1 MPQGTKRSGKGL
13 FHTLFLAAALSLLSA
28 VVRRER
34 KQLIISTKA
43 RTKKVRV
50 APRRVAASLAF
61 ATLFFAG
68 AALSA
73 GAGNTVTKLFDQTSD
88 SALSAE
94 STSTET
100 TTTEDAAVDTAAAA
114 VDRAAAEAE
123 APTDAPD
130 QGPSDS
136 DPAPA
141 SAAPAQAQASEAT
154 VSASVSNAQAAG
166 VQAALSQR
174 AKTSMAAK
182 ASPTGSE
189 VGKGKAKSRAWAPQ
203 SFLRQKPVVKS
214 DPGPLRAP
222 VDREAEADEPN
233 VDATVWLYRA
243 LPDPT
248 PPSRR
253 LKPAFARK
261 LKRISARN
269 NVDWALTLAVL
280 RASGERGSVPAS
292 AARLHALTKALKA
305 RKAQKNAWTSVLSL
319 EGRTTF
325 ADRSVALM
333 HLYRAMGLKALVKG
347 YDWAK
352 PSLSKRILNDKR
364 ISIYP
369 GGRSDIQ
376 LGRVNIRVLAL
387 IAYLAEAHGQ
397 VTVSCLISGHRLYAR
412 PGVVSAHIYGL
423 AADISMLSG
432 TSILGHQQPKSVT
445 ENAVRNIL
453 LLPAELQP
461 RQVISLI
468 GMGGPSFPLSNHDD
482 HIHVGF

>member
-1 MPQGTKRSGKGL
+1 V

-28 VVRRER
+28 LVRRER
-34 KQLIISTKA
+34 RQLIMSTKA
-43 RTKKVRV
+43 RQKKVRV
-50 APRRVAASLAF
+50 APRRIAASLAF

-73 GAGNTVTKLFDQTSD
+73 GAGNSVTSFFDQESD

-100 TTTEDAAVDTAAAA
+100 LTTEDPAAPGLDPAAAA
-114 VDRAAAEAE
+114 AEVSAD
-123 APTDAPD
+123 APTPA
-130 QGPSDS
+130 PSDS
-136 DPAPA
+136 GPAPA
-141 SAAPAQAQASEAT
+141 SADLAQAHNAP
-154 VSASVSNAQAAG
+154 VSTPSSNTQGAG

-174 AKTSMAAK
+174 ARAGMAPRPSATET
-182 ASPTGSE
+182 AA
-189 VGKGKAKSRAWAPQ
+189 GKVKAKSRAWAPR
-203 SFLRQKPVVKS
+203 SFLRQPPVVKP
-214 DPGPLRAP
+214 DRGPLRAP
-222 VDREAEADEPN
+222 LDREAEADEPN

-261 LKRISARN
+261 LQRISARN

-280 RASGERGSVPAS
+280 RASGERSSAPAS
-292 AARLHALTKALKA
+292 ADRLRALTKQL
-305 RKAQKNAWTSVLSL
+305 RGRSSRQNPWSSVLSL

-325 ADRSVALM
+325 ADRTVALM
-333 HLYRAMGLKALVKG
+333 YLYRAMGLKALVKG

-352 PSLSKRILNDKR
+352 PSLSKRILNDRR

-369 GGRSDIQ
+369 GGRTDIQ
-376 LGRVNIRVLAL
+376 LGRVNIRVLSL

-397 VTVSCLISGHRLYAR
+397 VTVSSLISGHRLYSR

-423 AADISMLSG
+423 ATDISVLGG
-432 TSILGHQQPKSVT
+432 TSILGHQQPDSVT
-445 ENAVRNIL
+445 EKAVRNIL

-468 GMGGPSFPLSNHDD
+468 GMGGPSFPMSNHDD

>member
-1 MPQGTKRSGKGL
+1 M
-13 FHTLFLAAALSLLSA
+13 LFLSAALSLLSA

-34 KQLIISTKA
+34 RQLIMSTKA
-43 RTKKVRV
+43 RQKKARV
-50 APRRVAASLAF
+50 APRRIAASLAF

-73 GAGNTVTKLFDQTSD
+73 GAGNTVTKVFDQESD

-100 TTTEDAAVDTAAAA
+100 ATTEEPALPSVDPAAAP
-114 VDRAAAEAE
+114 AEVSG
-123 APTDAPD
+123 DAPD
-130 QGPSDS
+130 RGPSDS
-136 DPAPA
+136 DPVPA
-141 SAAPAQAQASEAT
+141 TVDLAQTHEAT
-154 VSASVSNAQAAG
+154 GSGPVSNAQTAG
-166 VQAALSQR
+166 VQPALSQR
-174 AKTSMAAK
+174 AKVSTAPEPSATESA
-182 ASPTGSE
+182 TD
-189 VGKGKAKSRAWAPQ
+189 KAKSRAWAPK
-203 SFLRQKPVVKS
+203 SFLRQAPVVKS

-269 NVDWALTLAVL
+269 YVDWELTLAVL

-292 AARLHALTKALKA
+292 AARLNALTKALHTRKA
-305 RKAQKNAWTSVLSL
+305 RKNPWTAVLSL

-325 ADRSVALM
+325 ADRTVALM

-376 LGRVNIRVLAL
+376 LGRVNVRVLAQ

-412 PGVVSAHIYGL
+412 PGVISAHIYGL

-432 TSILGHQQPKSVT
+432 TSILGHQQPDSVT
-445 ENAVRNIL
+445 EQAVRNIL

-482 HIHVGF
+482 HIHIGY

>member
-1 MPQGTKRSGKGL
+1 MPQRTERSGKSL

-28 VVRRER
+28 LVRRER
-34 KQLIISTKA
+34 RQLIMSSKA

-50 APRRVAASLAF
+50 APRRLAASLAF
-61 ATLFFAG
+61 ASLFFAG

-73 GAGNTVTKLFDQTSD
+73 GAGNTVTRLFDQSSD

-94 STSTET
+94 ATSTET
-100 TTTEDAAVDTAAAA
+100 TTTEDATTEGPAPAAADLAAAA
-114 VDRAAAEAE
+114 AKA
-123 APTDAPD
+123 DAPAE
-130 QGPSDS
+130 G
-136 DPAPA
+136 PAPA
-141 SAAPAQAQASEAT
+141 SADLAQAAAQTQASGSNTQAADVRAALSHRAQAS
-154 VSASVSNAQAAG
+154 
-166 VQAALSQR
+166 L
-174 AKTSMAAK
+174 AAK
-182 ASPTGSE
+182 QPS
-189 VGKGKAKSRAWAPQ
+189 VKGGAATKALKKTRAWAPK
-203 SFLRQKPVVKS
+203 SFLRQPPVVKP
-214 DPGPLRAP
+214 DVAPLRAP

-269 NVDWALTLAVL
+269 HVDWALTLAVL
-280 RASGERGSVPAS
+280 RARGERGSMPAS
-292 AARLHALTKALKA
+292 PAGLRGLTKSLHA
-305 RKAQKNAWTSVLSL
+305 RKAHKDAWNSVLAL
-319 EGRTTF
+319 EGRTAF
-325 ADRSVALM
+325 ADRTVALM
-333 HLYRAMGLKALVKG
+333 HLYRAVGLKALVKG
-347 YDWAK
+347 FESAK

-369 GGRSDIQ
+369 GGRTDIQ
-376 LGRVNIRVLAL
+376 LGRVNVRILAL

-423 AADISMLSG
+423 AADISMLGG
-432 TSILGHQQPKSVT
+432 TSILGHQQQSSVT
-445 ENAVRNIL
+445 EEAVRNIL
-453 LLPAELQP
+453 LLPAEMQA

-468 GMGGPSFPLSNHDD
+468 GMGGPSFPLANHDE
-482 HIHVGF
+482 HIPDGF